1 MPILL
6 TVAYSCNCC
15 LFLTPF
21 VLCILCNFM
30 DNHSYIFPHFCNPS
44 QQYESA
50 IERREKIYFL
60 NICLSSPNCC
70 DWLLGQCGEQCQPSM
85 WPSNKPT
92 NHFIPVMTPF
102 PSSLCLTK
110 IAPRI
115 VIPWL
120 RTISITKG
128 ILFTNP
134 AIIANLALSRNLWLL
149 QSSPITSWQQWSLK
163 NKSNISYILC
173 MSNETLFYKKSSNA
187 GGHEELDLGHFI
199 SVGVGQIS
207 PKSVNVKIK
216 SNSI

>member
-1 MPILL
+1 MN
-6 TVAYSCNCC
+6 V
-15 LFLTPF
+15 
-21 VLCILCNFM
+21 
-30 DNHSYIFPHFCNPS
+30 
-44 QQYESA
+44 
-50 IERREKIYFL
+50 KIKGGADPV

-92 NHFIPVMTPF
+92 NHFIPIMTPF

-115 VIPWL
+115 IIPWL
-120 RTISITKG
+120 GTISITKG

-149 QSSPITSWQQWSLK
+149 QLSPITSWQQWSLK

-173 MSNETLFYKKSSNA
+173 MSNETLFYKKNHQMQA
-187 GGHEELDLGHFI
+187 AMKNLTLVI
-199 SVGVGQIS
+199 SFQL
-207 PKSVNVKIK
+207 KLIK
-216 SNSI
+216 YPQNQWM